1 MRRTFRKPKPK
12 EEKKFRVNQQITVSE
27 VFVIDEGGESL
38 GVMPLDEAIRLAETA
53 ELDLVEVNPHENPP
67 VTKILDYGQFRY
79 QVEKKMQQQKSK
91 QKKVDMKEVRLSI
104 RIGDHDFN
112 VRVDQGHKF
121 LTKGNKLKV
130 TVTIKGRERQHP
142 EKAEETLDRYL
153 KQLETLNES
162 PLTVEEPLTKL
173 NGRFSIVV
181 VNKK

>member
-12 EEKKFRVNQQITVSE
+12 EEKKFLANYQITVPE
-27 VFVIDEGGESL
+27 VFVIDENGESL
-38 GVMPLDEAIRLAETA
+38 GVMPTAEAVRLAEEA
-53 ELDLVEVNPHENPP
+53 ELDLVEVNPNENPP

-79 QVEKKMQQQKSK
+79 QVEKKMQQQKAK
-91 QKKVDMKEVRLSI
+91 QKKIDIKEVRLSI

-112 VRVDQGHKF
+112 TRVDQGNKF
-121 LTKGNKLKV
+121 LLKGNKLKI

-153 KQLETLNES
+153 KNLEALNGA
-162 PLTVEEPLTKL
+162 PFVIEEPLTKM
-173 NGRFSIVV
+173 NRRFSITV

>member
-12 EEKKFRVNQQITVSE
+12 EEKKFLANHQINAPE
-27 VFVIDEGGESL
+27 VFVIDENGESL
-38 GVMPLDEAIRLAETA
+38 GVMPTAEAVRLAEEA
-53 ELDLVEVNPHENPP
+53 ELDLVEVNPNENPP

-79 QVEKKMQQQKSK
+79 QVEKKMQQQKAK
-91 QKKVDMKEVRLSI
+91 QKKIDIKEVRLSI

-112 VRVDQGHKF
+112 TRVDQGNKF
-121 LTKGNKLKV
+121 LLKGNKLKI

-153 KQLETLNES
+153 KNLEALNGA
-162 PLTVEEPLTKL
+162 PFVIEEPLTKM
-173 NGRFSIVV
+173 NGRFSITV

>member
-12 EEKKFRVNQQITVSE
+12 EEKKFLANHQITAPE
-27 VFVIDEGGESL
+27 VFVIDETGESL
-38 GVMPLDEAIRLAETA
+38 GVMPTAEAVRLAEEA
-53 ELDLVEVNPHENPP
+53 ELDLVEVNPNENPP

-79 QVEKKMQQQKSK
+79 QVEKKMQQQKAK
-91 QKKVDMKEVRLSI
+91 QKKVDIKEVRLSI

-112 VRVDQGHKF
+112 TRVDQGNKF
-121 LTKGNKLKV
+121 LLKGNKLKI

-153 KQLETLNES
+153 KNLEALNGA
-162 PLTVEEPLTKL
+162 PFVIEEPLTKM
-173 NGRFSIVV
+173 NGRFSITV